1 MIKRVKLKAK
11 EVVVDNLVAAILT
24 FFLLVVLTVLLDA
37 TGIGIIFSGVVAFG
51 YAIFYLELV
60 KTKKAKIGAFFS
72 GIFKNFFKKWVAE
85 FLMGLYICLWSLL
98 FIIPGIVKY
107 YAYAMTPYIMAEKPN
122 LSINEAITK
131 SREMMKGHKWQLFW
145 LDVSF
150 TGWMLLSIVTLG
162 IALVFVWP
170 YYSAARAEFYKEI
183 KKSAKSAAK
192 T

>member
-72 GIFKNFFKKWVAE
+72 GIFKNFFKKWAAE

-98 FIIPGIVKY
+98 LIIPGIVKY

>member
-72 GIFKNFFKKWVAE
+72 GIFKNFFKKWAAE